1 MRFLENMLLKTVP
14 FLEHPPIL
22 HSEFQ
27 EYSLCIMLITDS
39 EKSEAWRVRVRAGTF
54 ASAWSSFRTSFPYKP
69 VWFIRIIMEMI

>member
-14 FLEHPPIL
+14 FLEHTPVP

-39 EKSEAWRVRVRAGTF
+39 EKSKAWRVRGQEPLPLHGLPFVPHFLINLCGL
-54 ASAWSSFRTSFPYKP
+54 
-69 VWFIRIIMEMI
+69 